1 MHKCEMGVPRR
12 VRLGTESKRM
22 VARETEVVRAAC
34 IDEREPAGGIRVPC
48 VGRNLVE
55 RGLQLRLK
63 RADVRGVNH
72 ERQIYGA
79 LTGWQLPTRSKT
91 SSCLTTWLVVRSH
104 QAVHPSR
111 AHTNSRT
118 TGDHVTDSRSSI
130 AALSDQLADAVA
142 AASTSVV
149 AVHARPR
156 LPSTGVH
163 WKDGVVVTTDGTV
176 RQEEDITVTPPPPDG
191 RRIPATFVGRDR
203 GTDLAVLRI
212 PPGSLRVA
220 ELGDPAVLRPGNLV
234 LALGRVDEA
243 GARAAFGAVSATG
256 GKWRAWKGGE
266 IDRWL
271 QSDLTIYP
279 GFGGGPLVDSGGQI
293 HGINSGALSRPLA
306 TTIPVGTVSRVLA
319 QLLERGYVP
328 RGWIGAAMQPVRT
341 DEGGGLL
348 LVSIEKDTPAAKAG
362 LLLGDVVVTI
372 DGKSLESFDQ
382 LLDVLSGDSVGKKV
396 SIDVVRAGK
405 QRKIEVVIGERPRG
419 RGRGGR

>member
-1 MHKCEMGVPRR
+1 M
-12 VRLGTESKRM
+12 
-22 VARETEVVRAAC
+22 
-34 IDEREPAGGIRVPC
+34 
-48 VGRNLVE
+48 
-55 RGLQLRLK
+55 
-63 RADVRGVNH
+63 
-72 ERQIYGA
+72 
-79 LTGWQLPTRSKT
+79 
-91 SSCLTTWLVVRSH
+91 
-104 QAVHPSR
+104 
-111 AHTNSRT
+111 
-118 TGDHVTDSRSSI
+118 
-130 AALSDQLADAVA
+130 
-142 AASTSVV
+142 
-149 AVHARPR
+149 
-156 LPSTGVH
+156 
-163 WKDGVVVTTDGTV
+163 
-176 RQEEDITVTPPPPDG
+176 
-191 RRIPATFVGRDR
+191 
-203 GTDLAVLRI
+203 LRI
-212 PPGSLRVA
+212 PTGSLRVA

-234 LALGRVDEA
+234 LALGRLDEG

-306 TTIPVGTVSRVLA
+306 TTIPVETVSRVVA

-328 RGWIGAAMQPVRT
+328 RGWIGAAMQPVRS

-348 LVSIEKDTPAAKAG
+348 LVSIEKDTPAATAG
-362 LLLGDVVVTI
+362 LLLGDVIVTI

-396 SIDVVRAGK
+396 SLDVVRAGK